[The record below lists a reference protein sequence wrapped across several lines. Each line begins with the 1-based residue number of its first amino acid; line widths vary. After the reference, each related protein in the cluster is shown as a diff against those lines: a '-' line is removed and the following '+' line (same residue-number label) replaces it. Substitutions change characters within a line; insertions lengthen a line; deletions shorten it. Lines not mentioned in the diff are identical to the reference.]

1 MNKIPVFETIAHA
14 YRFASGNFL
23 RILGIVWAP
32 LVVSIAV
39 GLMVT
44 PGFLGNHIPVDDI
57 EAIQRQSLRL
67 SPFIFIFSLF
77 IRAMIGVGVTELALG
92 KRTGTTFVYFSVAA
106 PVWRLIGA
114 WLLFALV
121 MIVIYIG
128 LIILIVVIAVGGG
141 LAVKASTLSPGANAI
156 AAGTLALFC
165 IFLFLGALI
174 YTMARLTFLIPPVVV
189 EENKVD
195 LARGWILT
203 RGSFWRICM
212 IGLAIFIPLI
222 LVQGTIVVSV
232 YGLDYFHR
240 FAEIMRGGLLRQL
253 SEDAM
258 RQQMDVWGA
267 AVRARGLQ
275 VWPFMAVVGLVFETF
290 AYGLLYGASAFAYRE
305 VNPPPAAAG
314 MQPGPV

>member
-14 YRFASGNFL
+14 YGFAAGNFL

-44 PGFLGNHIPVDDI
+44 PGFLGNHIPVNDI

-67 SPFIFIFSLF
+67 APFIFVFSLF

-121 MIVIYIG
+121 MILIYIG
-128 LIILIVVIAVGGG
+128 VIVLVIAIAVGGG
-141 LAVKASTLSPGANAI
+141 LAVKAAALSPGANTI
-156 AAGTLALFC
+156 AAGLLALFC
-165 IFLFLGALI
+165 IFLFAGALI

-203 RGSFWRICM
+203 RGSFWRICC

-240 FAEIMRGGLLRQL
+240 FAEIMRGGFLRQL
-253 SEDAM
+253 SEEAM

-275 VWPFMAVVGLVFETF
+275 VWPFMAAVGLVFETF

-305 VNPPPAAAG
+305 VNPPAP
-314 MQPGPV
+314 PLRDPI